1 MAIHFVA
8 NLHFD
13 CEDARREAAAGVS
26 HTAELT
32 RRICETWHRRV
43 DAADTVWILGNVGN
57 PVHLAGLPG
66 IKHLVRSANDPRP
79 WDCLSTGRYASVC
92 EFTRLETPAG
102 RFDLVSD
109 PVRALIEDGVGVLH
123 GRADAAWQRA
133 GIVCVCASRNE
144 WGPISLDDLTRT
156 GVALRQAA

>member
-13 CEDARREAAAGVS
+13 CEDARREAIAGVA
-26 HTAELT
+26 HTGELT
-32 RRICETWHRRV
+32 RRICDTWRRRV
-43 DAADTVWILGNVGN
+43 EADDTVWILGNVGN

-92 EFTRLETPAG
+92 DFTRLETPVG
-102 RFDLVSD
+102 RYDLVCD
-109 PVRALIEDGVGVLH
+109 PVLALPEDGVGVLH
-123 GRADAAWQRA
+123 AIAHDAWQRA
-133 GIVCVCASRNE
+133 GFLCVCASRND

-156 GVALRQAA
+156 GTTLRQAA